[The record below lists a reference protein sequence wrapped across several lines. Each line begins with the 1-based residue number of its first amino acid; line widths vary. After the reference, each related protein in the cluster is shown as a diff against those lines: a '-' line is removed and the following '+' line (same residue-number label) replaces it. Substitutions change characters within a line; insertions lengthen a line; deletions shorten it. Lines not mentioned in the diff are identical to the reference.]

1 VDSVNMSKPDMAVYC
16 RFSMVWDSEYVH
28 LCTLQF
34 SLVLINDCGNYICS
48 PLFCEAAALL
58 FLLVQI
64 FFQCFCLVQSFPWQI
79 QVVASEVSV
88 CGGLFVDRT
97 AQIQHFDDSCRTE
110 VEVFAY
116 DFCQFVV

>member
-1 VDSVNMSKPDMAVYC
+1 MYSVNTGTPDMSVYC
-16 RFSMVWDSEYVH
+16 GFSMVWHSGYVH

-48 PLFCEAAALL
+48 PLFFEAAALL
-58 FLLVQI
+58 FLFVQI
-64 FFQCFCLVQSFPWQI
+64 FFQFFCLVQSFPRQI
-79 QVVASEVSV
+79 QIVSSEVSV